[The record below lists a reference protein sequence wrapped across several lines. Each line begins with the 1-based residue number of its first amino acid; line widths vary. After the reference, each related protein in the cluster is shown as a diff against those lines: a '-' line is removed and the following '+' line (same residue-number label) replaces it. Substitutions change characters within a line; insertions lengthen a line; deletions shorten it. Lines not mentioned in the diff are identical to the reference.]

1 MAQYSL
7 TLQKF
12 VDASEDDKFLVHVPD
27 VPATNT
33 RQRFANETTLVPKW
47 AVSTET
53 LDCKG
58 FVICRLGFA
67 MFNPNRGPTKSDVST
82 ITCNEDMKG
91 NAKCNKKLSYR
102 RETRATL
109 YIS

>member
-33 RQRFANETTLVPKW
+33 RQRFANETTLVPK
-47 AVSTET
+47 VRN
-53 LDCKG
+53 G
-58 FVICRLGFA
+58 RFIR
-67 MFNPNRGPTKSDVST
+67 
-82 ITCNEDMKG
+82 
-91 NAKCNKKLSYR
+91 
-102 RETRATL
+102 
-109 YIS
+109 